1 MAGVVVLCVYLAKI
15 ESGAQNLGLC
25 RCSSPLK
32 DHLLCELRVVWI
44 ALVVVSLMPM
54 LFAETALWPMRR
66 AERPESRRVRA
77 AASAGLTLV
86 LAAIYG
92 SLFVYAAGG
101 VPWKADYSYFKTSR
115 PSESTRKIA

>member
-1 MAGVVVLCVYLAKI
+1 
-15 ESGAQNLGLC
+15 
-25 RCSSPLK
+25 
-32 DHLLCELRVVWI
+32 
-44 ALVVVSLMPM
+44 M

-92 SLFVYAAGG
+92 ALLVYAAGG

-115 PSESTRKIA
+115 PSESTRKVAASLAEPVKVVAFFPDVNESPKRGRELLA